1 MLWSVQT
8 TEGDGYIYVV
18 IEHQSSPDAHM
29 AFRLLRY
36 AISAMQRHLDAG
48 HSTLPLVIPM
58 LFYHGIQ
65 SPYPF
70 SLCWLDEFDHSVVA
84 RALYAEAFPLVD
96 ITVVADDEIMQHRR
110 IALLELVQKHIRQ
123 RDLLEWVDRLALLM
137 VTGCANDNQMKAL
150 FNYLL
155 QSGDSVRFHEFLQA
169 AVARLPEQKEKLM
182 TIAERLREEGH
193 WEGVQVGVKQGV
205 LQGIRQESLR
215 IARTMLE
222 NGMDNA
228 IIQRITGLST
238 EELASLRR

>member
-1 MLWSVQT
+1 M
-8 TEGDGYIYVV
+8 
-18 IEHQSSPDAHM
+18 
-29 AFRLLRY
+29 
-36 AISAMQRHLDAG
+36 
-48 HSTLPLVIPM
+48 
-58 LFYHGIQ
+58 
-65 SPYPF
+65 
-70 SLCWLDEFDHSVVA
+70 
-84 RALYAEAFPLVD
+84 D

-123 RDLLEWVDRLALLM
+123 RDLLVWVDRLALLM

-193 WEGVQVGVKQGV
+193 REGVQAGVKK
-205 LQGIRQESLR
+205 GIRQESLR

>member
-1 MLWSVQT
+1 M
-8 TEGDGYIYVV
+8 
-18 IEHQSSPDAHM
+18 
-29 AFRLLRY
+29 
-36 AISAMQRHLDAG
+36 
-48 HSTLPLVIPM
+48 
-58 LFYHGIQ
+58 
-65 SPYPF
+65 
-70 SLCWLDEFDHSVVA
+70 
-84 RALYAEAFPLVD
+84 D

-123 RDLLEWVDRLALLM
+123 RDLLVWVDRLALLM

-193 WEGVQVGVKQGV
+193 REGVQVGVKQGV